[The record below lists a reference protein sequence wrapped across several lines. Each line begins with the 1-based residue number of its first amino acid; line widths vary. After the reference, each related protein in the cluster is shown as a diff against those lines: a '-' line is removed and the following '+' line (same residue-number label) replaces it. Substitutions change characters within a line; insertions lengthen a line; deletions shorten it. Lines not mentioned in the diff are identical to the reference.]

1 MSTTSEVRGIIIN
14 LLADGEQHTLEEIRI
29 KIADNS
35 IMLSENSG
43 VIRSVLYILK
53 KTGCITSPSSGIY
66 QIQKMQEHSEASTE
80 ALSLEELRI
89 TEKRLAVNILELKNF
104 DLLHSSDFAI
114 KQAREKAVLLK
125 KIQDLIHD
133 L

>member
-1 MSTTSEVRGIIIN
+1 MSTTSEVRGIITN
-14 LLADGEQHTLEEIRI
+14 LLADGEPHTLEEIRAR
-29 KIADNS
+29 IADDG
-35 IMLSENSG
+35 IVLPENSG

-53 KTGCITSPSSGIY
+53 KTGCISSPSASIY
-66 QIQKMQEHSEASTE
+66 QAKKVQEHDGTSTE
-80 ALSLEELRI
+80 ALSLEELRM
-89 TEKRLAVNILELKNF
+89 TEKRLALNILELKNF
-104 DLLHSSDFAI
+104 DLLHSSDFAV